1 MLTAADIA
9 QMKADVAEVIGD
21 NEVSIIIRR
30 GSSTLP
36 AQTVRIERQGQAKS
50 VKGDTMSSEETKAD
64 IVVVG
69 EEGLD
74 IQKDDRFTHAGVFY
88 RVLFRRPNELIGV
101 QAEAEITG

>member
-9 QMKADVAEVIGD
+9 RMKADVAEVIGD

-30 GSSTLP
+30 GSSSLP
-36 AQTVRIERQGQAKS
+36 AQTVRIERQGRAS
-50 VKGDTMSSEETKAD
+50 RKGSAISSEETKAD

-74 IQKDDRFTHAGVFY
+74 IQKDDRFTLGGVFY

>member
-9 QMKADVAEVIGD
+9 RMKADVAEVIGD

-64 IVVVG
+64 IVVIG

-74 IQKDDRFTHAGVFY
+74 IQKDDRFSIGGVMY
-88 RVLFRRPNELIGV
+88 KVLFRRPNEMIGV
-101 QAEAEITG
+101 QAEAQATA